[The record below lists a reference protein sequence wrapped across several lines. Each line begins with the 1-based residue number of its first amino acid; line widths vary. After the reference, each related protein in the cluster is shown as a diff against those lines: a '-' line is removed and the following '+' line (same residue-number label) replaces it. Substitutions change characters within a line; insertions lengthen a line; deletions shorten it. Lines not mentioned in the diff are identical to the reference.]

1 MHHRHILRVGS
12 VNRASGY
19 VLENIYNYKLQICA
33 LVPCFG
39 FVFGERDF
47 ERDTRSIV
55 ILGDTSDPSAIRP
68 LAQNPDVLVHE
79 STLAYIPPIGEKN
92 LQKYAPNVI
101 HEKAVKRG
109 HSTAEM
115 AGQFAKS
122 INARILALNHF
133 SAR

>member
-1 MHHRHILRVGS
+1 V
-12 VNRASGY
+12 
-19 VLENIYNYKLQICA
+19 

-39 FVFGERDF
+39 FVFE
-47 ERDTRSIV
+47 ERDTEWNTRRVV
-55 ILGDTSDPSAIRP
+55 ILGDTSDPSAIRQ
-68 LAQNPDVLVHE
+68 LAQNADVLVHE
-79 STLAYIPPIGEKN
+79 STLASVAPIGEKN
-92 LQKYAPNVI
+92 LHKYARNLV
-101 HEKAVKRG
+101 HETAVKRG

>member
-1 MHHRHILRVGS
+1 
-12 VNRASGY
+12 
-19 VLENIYNYKLQICA
+19 
-33 LVPCFG
+33 VPCFG
-39 FVFGERDF
+39 FVFEERGS
-47 ERDTRSIV
+47 EQNTRRVV
-55 ILGDTSDPSAIRP
+55 ILGDTSDPSAIRQ
-68 LAQNPDVLVHE
+68 LAQNADVLVHE
-79 STLAYIPPIGEKN
+79 STLAYVPPTGEKN